1 MDGIDFDKIIMDVAM
16 REHFGY
22 YIPKDKVLL
31 DKKGKAKKKRIDE
44 PEATAPAGV
53 LEKASKKKKT
63 QQHPMAAS

>member
-44 PEATAPAGV
+44 PEATAPGGV